1 MFLCDCSGDENL
13 GSCFCVSLTKMIGLC
28 NFFFFGA
35 CQKWMKNHSCTW
47 SPCSRATALHD
58 FLKVWCA
65 VCIVQGAACSSVCPV
80 SCEVLAVWGVQ
91 CALCITKILPPSL
104 LIVVWIHMHS
114 GCADLNLLCF
124 RAFLPDTHQPG
135 RAPFH
140 IFIVSKFTF
149 LHRLGSIKVS
159 LYLPRRCALPSHIW
173 ALF

>member
-1 MFLCDCSGDENL
+1 MLRHAKDMRPGSLSGSLRLSLALYCSPNL
-13 GSCFCVSLTKMIGLC
+13 LTKSLPGSQ
-28 NFFFFGA
+28 G
-35 CQKWMKNHSCTW
+35 
-47 SPCSRATALHD
+47 PCSARSSATALHD

-65 VCIVQGAACSSVCPV
+65 VCSVQGAACSSVCPV

-104 LIVVWIHMHS
+104 LIVVWIHVHS
-114 GCADLNLLCF
+114 GCADLDLLCF

-149 LHRLGSIKVS
+149 LHHLGSIKAS
-159 LYLPRRCALPSHIW
+159 LYLPRRCALPSHI
-173 ALF
+173 